1 MHIALVHRDL
11 HQVTRGGICTVY
23 RNLADRLADRGHTIT
38 LITQDSPAPL
48 PAQPRPGIS
57 VLSLPRT
64 EDLDAH
70 RAAVA
75 DAVATA
81 DPDIAECST
90 WEAELLAYA
99 ETSPVAPVVV
109 RAEFSALTLGATDL
123 AAAEHRLLD
132 EAAAA
137 MAVSAFAARD
147 IQDAYGHQLPIVPN
161 GVDRTRFSP
170 GTRNGLLTSGQLI
183 RLGSDGRVRER
194 QDLAAASPDTDTLWQ
209 RLAPQPG
216 LVRLLW
222 VGKATGMKGFDRL
235 QDLLPHLAG
244 RAVVTVVFGH
254 GWVQYPVTLDD
265 AEHVQVVQ
273 DVSDA
278 DLPALYRSADHLL
291 STSRWEGF
299 GLAIAEALACATPVL
314 LPADLAT
321 AAELLTAPGNGA
333 TWRTSEDLLALLHA
347 PEPGRAALDARFDWG
362 RNAEAS
368 EQIYIRALADRARE
382 PQR

>member
-38 LITQDSPAPL
+38 LITQDSPTPL
-48 PAQPRPGIS
+48 PTHPRHGIR

-64 EDLDAH
+64 EDLKAH

-75 DAVATA
+75 DAITAA

-90 WEAELLAYA
+90 WEAELLTYA
-99 ETSPVAPVVV
+99 DASPTAPIVV

-132 EAAAA
+132 EADAA

-147 IQDAYGHQLPIVPN
+147 IQDAYGHRLPVVPN

-170 GTRNGLLTSGQLI
+170 GPRNSLLTSGHLV
-183 RLGSDGRVRER
+183 RLGRDGRVRER
-194 QDLAAASPDTDTLWQ
+194 QVLAAVCPDTDALWK

-216 LVRLLW
+216 PVKLLW

-235 QDLLPHLAG
+235 QDLLPALAG

-254 GWVQYPVTLDD
+254 GWVQYPVILDD

-278 DLPALYRSADHLL
+278 DLPALYRSADHLI

-299 GLAIAEALACATPVL
+299 GLAIAEALACATSVL

-321 AAELLTAPGNGA
+321 GTELLTAPGNGA
-333 TWRTSEDLLALLHA
+333 TWCTGEDLITLLRA
-347 PEPGRAALDARFDWG
+347 PKPGHTALDARFDWG